1 MNLESIKKLEEQFNE
16 EFSSV
21 ANQQKLEELRVKF
34 IGRNGLLTGI
44 LRSLKDAPIEVK
56 REVGPRANELR
67 KEWDNQLRAKAHEL
81 TFAKEIVRA
90 IDISRPGHKIAL
102 GHEHP
107 LTQVLR
113 HVVQIFTSLGFSV
126 ADGPDIES
134 EYYNFD
140 ALNLPPG
147 HPARDMWSTFWLKQ
161 PASGLFARPDL
172 RNKSGVGLKS
182 EEKLLLRTHTSPVQI
197 RYMETHR
204 PPLKIISP
212 GAAFRFEATDPTHA
226 FQFWQLEGLMV
237 GDTINL
243 GHLKYIIETF
253 LSQFFGKKVK
263 ARFEPSYFPF
273 VEPGLQFSMSCPF
286 CNAKGCASCQKAG
299 WVEMG
304 GAGMVH
310 PQVFRNVGYDA
321 QKVSGFA
328 FGLGLDRLAMHKYH
342 IPDIRMFYSGDLR
355 FTRQF

>member
-1 MNLESIKKLEEQFNE
+1 MDLERIKKIEEQFNE
-16 EFSSV
+16 EFAMV
-21 ANQQKLEELRVKF
+21 ANQPQLEQLRVKF
-34 IGRNGLLTGI
+34 VGRNGILTSI
-44 LRSLKDAPIEVK
+44 LKSLKDASIEIK
-56 REVGPRANELR
+56 REVGSRANELR
-67 KEWDNQLRAKAHEL
+67 KMWEKELRVKAHEL
-81 TFAKEIVRA
+81 AFAKQTLSAV
-90 IDISRPGHKIAL
+90 DISRPGKKVYI

-107 LTQVLR
+107 LTMVLR
-113 HVVQIFTSLGFSV
+113 DVVQIFTSLGFSV
-126 ADGPDIES
+126 ADGPEIES

-140 ALNLPPG
+140 ALNLPSG
-147 HPARDMWSTFWLKQ
+147 HPARDMWSTFWLK
-161 PASGLFARPDL
+161 P
-172 RNKSGVGLKS
+172 
-182 EEKLLLRTHTSPVQI
+182 EKEKMLLRTHTSPVQI
-197 RYMETHR
+197 RYMQSHK
-204 PPLKIISP
+204 PPLRIISP
-212 GAAFRFEATDPTHA
+212 GVVFRFEAIDATHA

-237 GDTINL
+237 GENINL
-243 GHLKYIIETF
+243 GNLKYIIETF

-286 CNAKGCASCQKAG
+286 CAAKGCASCHKTG

-310 PQVFRNVGYDA
+310 PQVFRNVGYNP

-355 FTRQF
+355 FIRQF